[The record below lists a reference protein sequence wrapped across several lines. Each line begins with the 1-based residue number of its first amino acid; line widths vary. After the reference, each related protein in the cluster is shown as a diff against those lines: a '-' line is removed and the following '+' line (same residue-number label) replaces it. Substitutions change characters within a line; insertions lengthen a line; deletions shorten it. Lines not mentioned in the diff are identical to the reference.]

1 MKENPVR
8 ASATWVLRQS
18 RFVSLNED
26 GLRKLAE
33 ALLELPDP
41 EWVSAYHF
49 RGEEELTLRYLLVL
63 DALNFCF
70 WPPSFFTLTPTL
82 PHRGGGQQNEN
93 HPGGESAVRNRA
105 GEEIVEK
112 EGRRIEN
119 HGGPENPSGHGMPV
133 IPGKN
138 SPSPQ
143 GGEGGGEG
151 EAGKWS
157 VTGPSG
163 ERLTGYYA
171 LSFRLRQLAED
182 FPDFFSPSFLSR
194 VQPEEVWEFL
204 GPIPLPAWRAK
215 ALNEVGALLA
225 RFGSA
230 SQFFSQAK
238 NSAQKL
244 VELLTSHLPMFRDTA
259 LYRGKWVPFYKRAQ
273 ILVADLWGTFG
284 GKGFGEFPDLSW
296 LTAFA
301 DYKLPQ
307 ILWDRGAICLAPSLA
322 GRIFARE
329 LIPRGSEEEVELRAA
344 TVVAVE
350 RLVGLLR
357 ERGREILPFQVDW
370 LLWNLS
376 QQGLSVPHHR
386 TLTWAY

>member
-18 RFVSLNED
+18 RFVSLKED
-26 GLRKLAE
+26 GLQKLAE
-33 ALLELPDP
+33 ALLRLPGP
-41 EWVSAYHF
+41 KWVSAYHF

-70 WPPSFFTLTPTL
+70 WPTS
-82 PHRGGGQQNEN
+82 N
-93 HPGGESAVRNRA
+93 GE
-105 GEEIVEK
+105 
-112 EGRRIEN
+112 
-119 HGGPENPSGHGMPV
+119 
-133 IPGKN
+133 
-138 SPSPQ
+138 
-143 GGEGGGEG
+143 
-151 EAGKWS
+151 KWS
-157 VTGPSG
+157 VLGPNG

-182 FPDFFSPSFLSR
+182 FPDFFSSSFLSR
-194 VQPEEVWEFL
+194 VKPEEIWEFL
-204 GPIPLPAWRAK
+204 GPIPLSAWRAK
-215 ALNEVGALLA
+215 ALHEVGALLT

-244 VELLTSHLPMFRDTA
+244 VELVTSHLPMFRDAA

-284 GKGFGEFPDLSW
+284 GKGFGEFHDLSW

-307 ILWDRGAICLAPSLA
+307 ILWDCGALRLAPCLSRRVLA
-322 GRIFARE
+322 GEI
-329 LIPRGSEEEVELRAA
+329 IPRGSPEEVELRAA

-350 RLVGLLR
+350 ELVGLLR
-357 ERGREILPFQVDW
+357 RQGRDILPFQVDW

-376 QQGLSVPHHR
+376 QRGLSVPHHR

>member
-8 ASATWVLRQS
+8 ASAAWVVRQS
-18 RFVSLNED
+18 RFVFLNRE
-26 GLRKLAE
+26 GLKGLSE
-33 ALLELPDP
+33 ALLGLPDP
-41 EWVSAYHF
+41 QWVSAYHF

-70 WPPSFFTLTPTL
+70 WPPLFFTSA
-82 PHRGGGQQNEN
+82 RAYGGGKNEREN
-93 HPGGESAVRNRA
+93 DKGWEYQ
-105 GEEIVEK
+105 
-112 EGRRIEN
+112 GRSRW
-119 HGGPENPSGHGMPV
+119 PSFPPNV
-133 IPGKN
+133 
-138 SPSPQ
+138 SPSSQ
-143 GGEGGGEG
+143 AGEG
-151 EAGKWS
+151 EGAPGKWS
-157 VTGPSG
+157 VPGPSG

-182 FPDFFSPSFLSR
+182 FPEFFSPSFLSR
-194 VQPEEVWEFL
+194 ASSEEIREFL

-215 ALNEVGALLA
+215 ALREVGALLT

-230 SQFFSQAK
+230 MRFFLEAK

-244 VELLTSHLPMFRDTA
+244 VELLTSYLPMFRDA
-259 LYRGKWVPFYKRAQ
+259 AVYRGRWVPFYKRAQ

-284 GKGFGEFPDLSW
+284 GKGFGEFYDLAW

-307 ILWDRGAICLAPSLA
+307 ILWERGAIRLASSLA
-322 GRIFARE
+322 GRILARD
-329 LIPRGSEEEVELRAA
+329 LIGRGSPEEVELRAA
-344 TVVAVE
+344 TVAAVE
-350 RLVGLLR
+350 ELVELLR
-357 ERGREILPFQVDW
+357 REGREILPFQVDW

-376 QQGLSVPHHR
+376 QKGLSVPHHL

>member
-8 ASATWVLRQS
+8 ALATWVLRQS
-18 RFVSLNED
+18 RFVSLDEE
-26 GLRKLAE
+26 GLQKLAE
-33 ALLELPDP
+33 DLRCLPDP

-70 WPPSFFTLTPTL
+70 WPPLFFDFA
-82 PHRGGGQQNEN
+82 HHGRGPQ
-93 HPGGESAVRNRA
+93 
-105 GEEIVEK
+105 
-112 EGRRIEN
+112 
-119 HGGPENPSGHGMPV
+119 SG
-133 IPGKN
+133 
-138 SPSPQ
+138 
-143 GGEGGGEG
+143 
-151 EAGKWS
+151 GKWNIL
-157 VTGPSG
+157 GPNG

-182 FPDFFSPSFLSR
+182 FPDFFSPSFLGR
-194 VQPEEVWEFL
+194 VSLKELWELL
-204 GPIPLPAWRAK
+204 GPIPLPSWRVR
-215 ALNEVGALLA
+215 ALHEVGAVLTH
-225 RFGSA
+225 FGSA
-230 SQFFSQAK
+230 SRFFSLAE
-238 NSAQKL
+238 NSGQKL
-244 VELLTSHLPMFRDTA
+244 VELLTAHLPMFRDAA
-259 LYRGKWVPFYKRAQ
+259 LYLGRWIPFYKRAQ

-284 GKGFGEFPDLSW
+284 GKGFGEFYDLEW

-307 ILWDRGAICLAPSLA
+307 ILWDRGAIRLVPSLA
-322 GRIFARE
+322 RRILARE

-344 TVVAVE
+344 AVVAVE
-350 RLVGLLR
+350 ELVGLLR

-376 QQGLSVPHHR
+376 QEGLSVPHHC

>member
-8 ASATWVLRQS
+8 VAAAWVLRQS
-18 RFVSLNED
+18 RFVSLKEE
-26 GLRKLAE
+26 GLQRLAE
-33 ALLELPDP
+33 ALLCLPDP
-41 EWVSAYHF
+41 KWVSAYHF

-70 WPPSFFTLTPTL
+70 WPPPFFDLASQG
-82 PHRGGGQQNEN
+82 RKAQD
-93 HPGGESAVRNRA
+93 GE
-105 GEEIVEK
+105 
-112 EGRRIEN
+112 
-119 HGGPENPSGHGMPV
+119 
-133 IPGKN
+133 
-138 SPSPQ
+138 
-143 GGEGGGEG
+143 
-151 EAGKWS
+151 KWS
-157 VTGPSG
+157 VSGPNG

-171 LSFRLRQLAED
+171 LSFRLRQLAQD

-194 VQPEEVWEFL
+194 VSLKELWELL
-204 GPIPLPAWRAK
+204 GPIPLPSWRVR
-215 ALNEVGALLA
+215 ALHEVGAVLM

-230 SQFFSQAK
+230 SRVFSLAEK
-238 NSAQKL
+238 SGQKL
-244 VELLTSHLPMFRDTA
+244 VELLTSHLPMFRDA
-259 LYRGKWVPFYKRAQ
+259 ARYRGKWIPFYKRAQ

-284 GKGFGEFPDLSW
+284 GKGFGEFYDLAW

-307 ILWDRGAICLAPSLA
+307 ILWDRGVIRLAPSLA
-322 GRIFARE
+322 GRISARE
-329 LIPRGSEEEVELRAA
+329 PIPRGSEEEVELRAA

-376 QQGLSVPHHR
+376 QKGLSVPHHR